1 MVTRL
6 KKLYLS
12 VYSFLSPVSIF
23 HILTAHPTCRPNS
36 STISLKYR
44 YSRAH
49 NRALE
54 YMTSPRMVIF
64 NIRYEQIYVHI
75 STFFVVFSW
84 QPVLLRSALE
94 LSQYWYYL
102 DTWLHHKVSITRSK
116 TVNTKLFKQK
126 SQFRQAVN
134 VKQR

>member
-1 MVTRL
+1 MSKFMYITEHFR
-6 KKLYLS
+6 
-12 VYSFLSPVSIF
+12 SIF
-23 HILTAHPTCRPNS
+23 MATCPS
-36 STISLKYR
+36 
-44 YSRAH
+44 
-49 NRALE
+49 
-54 YMTSPRMVIF
+54 F
-64 NIRYEQIYVHI
+64 
-75 STFFVVFSW
+75 
-84 QPVLLRSALE
+84 SALE